1 MAVEV
6 IAHKARTSAFFTT
19 LASTLTK
26 VPGLKNLKLNM
37 GENKTIEIADLDSV
51 YEAPFDVDLTGA
63 QGATFDLILDPLGA
77 VHQDLAKQKNER
89 TTRAGQIK
97 LGATGVLL
105 PVPSFYVKKFDVDAE
120 VGNALMASVEVSF
133 MELVELAEVDPA

>member
-6 IAHKARTSAFFTT
+6 IAHKSKGSAFSTT
-19 LASTLTK
+19 IAATLTK

-37 GENKTIEIADLDSV
+37 GENKTVEIADLDSS

-63 QGATFDLILDPLGA
+63 QGATFDLIYDPLGA
-77 VHQDLAKQKNER
+77 THQDLAKQKNER
-89 TTRAGQIK
+89 TTRAGRIT
-97 LGATGVLL
+97 LGTTGVLL
-105 PVPSFYVKKFDVDAE
+105 AIPSFFVKKFDVDAE

-133 MELVELAEVDPA
+133 MELLELAEVDPA